1 VASDDPADLSA
12 SVTDT
17 DSPSATDS
25 ADDSRRE
32 PVLDGRSRDSLF
44 RDAIDLA
51 PGYTPSWDPG
61 DDAGTALVHLFAEL
75 ARYATERLDR
85 VPAKHRVAFFDRLG
99 FDRAPPQAGRIPLT
113 VTVSEG
119 ATENVRVPAGTRA
132 VDEAKTVFETDA
144 GFEATPARLTDVV
157 SVDPAADR
165 LYRHDEAVA
174 DGESFQP
181 FAGRDRQAHVLSLG
195 HADLLQQAPDAPV
208 RVRLRVESDSESET
222 EAVADFLADCLVWEW
237 YGEATDPI
245 RLDDPAPEGEP
256 VEDWHVVEPTDTETD
271 TDRWGE
277 QVVSVELRPPGTL
290 TETTVGDRTSRWLRA
305 TTNRNCDPGAVF
317 DLALGPVTLAVG
329 DRRAQDDATVPG
341 ETGTALGGG
350 AVGRAP
356 GALFAND
363 VPLSDPTA
371 SDPVLPF
378 GDHPRHRDTFAI
390 ASGDALTTPGA
401 TVTLSVTLANADTI
415 SADGAPSVSWEYWN
429 GDAWTRLTLRDET
442 DPDARRFTDSGTV
455 VFDVPAD
462 LAETAVA
469 GEDGHW
475 IRARLVGGTYGSV
488 AYVRTETSDTTETWT
503 TKTDGVT
510 PPTLSLL
517 RIQYGKEER
526 PDHLL
531 AADNGEAPRDVS
543 LALRER
549 TRPFRRLPADGQT
562 LALGFDRRLEDGPI
576 QLLWSPTDRATPADF
591 DPRLAWTYSRQSATD
606 AGAGDAGVGG
616 ENTEWAVPDVAD
628 GTERLL
634 TRGLLSVVFPDASD
648 VVGLFGAARHWLRA
662 SVVEGEFET
671 PPPATGP
678 TDLPIRI
685 DRIDAPRETVR
696 LRNTGDRSLDISGYL
711 LDVEHGNPAVDQHRA
726 LPGGT
731 VIDAGGTLTV
741 ASGRIS
747 PGPADVWFDF
757 RAPVLN
763 DTVPDEVALLTPAG
777 DPVAVGGGPVAGE
790 EASGTTDRTDE
801 TGAAT
806 DAGDDSADEAGD
818 DCGCGGHADCGC
830 GGHADIDPC
839 ETTLPTESSVGEP
852 TETPPVVEV
861 LAVNAGWA
869 TNVESVSD
877 EPLGGSDG
885 TAAQTFTVASPPVVA
900 ESVWV
905 DEGRTLTAGDR
916 RDLLADRPEQIEVVG
931 GSATGDT
938 DPDAVWVRWT
948 AVADFLGS
956 GPDDR
961 HYTVD
966 RLTGEIQFGDGR
978 RGRIPPRG
986 RDGVRASYETGGG
999 SAGNVPRGTVTKL
1012 ESAIA
1017 LVDEVTNP
1025 IAGDGGAD
1033 AESTD
1038 SAVTRASRT
1047 LRDGDRAVT
1056 PVDFERVAATTTRK
1070 LARARCLPA
1079 TDAAGARRAGFVT
1092 LIVVPASS
1100 ARKPVPSASL
1110 RERVAD
1116 RVADHAPTTVV
1127 TRDRLIVR
1135 GPAYVEATVAV
1146 RVVATLGVESVS
1158 AVERAVDDA
1167 LSAYLH
1173 PLSGGE
1179 SSEGWAFGTLP
1190 CPADLFAVAEGVGG
1204 VDHVADLTVTFHGD
1218 GTTTRV
1224 GDGDEVPG
1232 VSEDVLVF
1240 AGTHD
1245 VRASR
1250 ASSGGVAGPETGAG
1264 DSPVADAGTGGGA

>member
-1 VASDDPADLSA
+1 MASDDPVPGTASA
-12 SVTDT
+12 GDSEPATQSDPVTA
-17 DSPSATDS
+17 S
-25 ADDSRRE
+25 E
-32 PVLDGRSRDSLF
+32 PVIDGRSRDDLF
-44 RDAIDLA
+44 RDALDLA
-51 PGYTPSWDPG
+51 PGYTPSWEPG

-75 ARYATERLDR
+75 ARHATERLDR
-85 VPAKHRVAFFDRLG
+85 VPAKHRIAFFDRLG

-113 VTVSEG
+113 ITVSEG
-119 ATENVRVPAGTRA
+119 ATENVGVPAGTRA
-132 VDEAKTVFETDA
+132 VDDAKTVFETDT

-165 LYRHDEAVA
+165 LYRHDEAVSA
-174 DGESFQP
+174 GESFQP
-181 FAGRDRQAHVLSLG
+181 FTGRDRQAHVLSLG
-195 HADLLQQAPDAPV
+195 HASLLQQAPGAPV
-208 RVRLRVESDSESET
+208 RARLRVDADTESET

-245 RLDDPAPEGEP
+245 RLDEPAPEGEP
-256 VEDWHVVEPTDTETD
+256 VEDWHVVEPTEIETD

-290 TETTVGDRTSRWLRA
+290 TETAVGDRTSRWLRA
-305 TTNRNCDPGAVF
+305 TTNRNCDPESVFELAV
-317 DLALGPVTLAVG
+317 GPVTLAVG
-329 DRRAQDDATVPG
+329 DRRAAG
-341 ETGTALGGG
+341 EGTDTALGGG
-350 AVGRAP
+350 AVGRSAD
-356 GALFAND
+356 ALFAND

-371 SDPVLPF
+371 SDPILPF

-401 TVTLSVTLANADTI
+401 TVTLSVTLANADTV
-415 SADGAPSVSWEYWN
+415 SDDGAPSVSWEFWN
-429 GDAWTRLTLRDET
+429 GDAWTRLPLRDET

-455 VFDVPAD
+455 VFDVPSD

-475 IRARLVGGTYGSV
+475 IRARLVGGDYGSV
-488 AYVRTETSDTTETWT
+488 AYERTVDPSGNTETWT

-510 PPTLSLL
+510 PPKLSML
-517 RIQYGKEER
+517 RLQYGKEER
-526 PDHLL
+526 PGHLL

-591 DPRLAWTYSRQSATD
+591 DPRLAWSYSRRSATD
-606 AGAGDAGVGG
+606 AGSEGDGVA
-616 ENTEWAVPDVAD
+616 WAVPDVAD
-628 GTERLL
+628 GTERLS
-634 TRGLLSVVFPDASD
+634 TRGLLSVVFPDASEA
-648 VVGLFGAARHWLRA
+648 VGLFGTARHWLRA
-662 SVVEGEFET
+662 SVVEGAFET

-678 TDLPIRI
+678 TDLPIRV
-685 DRIDAPRETVR
+685 DRIDAPRETIR
-696 LRNTGDRSLDISGYL
+696 LRNTGDRSLDLSGYL
-711 LDVEHGNPAVDQHRA
+711 LDVEHGNPEVDQHRA
-726 LPGGT
+726 LPGRT

-741 ASGRIS
+741 ATGRIS

-777 DPVAVGGGPVAGE
+777 DPVAVGGGPVVGG
-790 EASGTTDRTDE
+790 EASEEIDAGDE
-801 TGAAT
+801 PSDSD
-806 DAGDDSADEAGD
+806 DAGDDSGEEGEAGH
-818 DCGCGGHADCGC
+818 DCDCGGHADDCDC

-839 ETTLPTESSVGEP
+839 ETTLPTESSVGSP

-869 TNVESVSD
+869 TNVESVTD
-877 EPLGGSDG
+877 EILGGSDG
-885 TAAQTFTVASPPVVA
+885 TADQQFAVASPPVVA
-900 ESVWV
+900 ESLWV
-905 DEGRTLTAGDR
+905 NEGRTLTAGDR
-916 RDLLADRPEQIEVVG
+916 RDLLTDRPEQVEVVG
-931 GSATGDT
+931 DDTGDT
-938 DPDAVWVRWT
+938 ESEPDAVWVRWT
-948 AVADFLGS
+948 AVEDFLGS

-966 RLTGEIQFGDGR
+966 RLSGEIQFGDGR
-978 RGRIPPRG
+978 AGRIPPRG
-986 RDGVRASYETGGG
+986 RDNVRASYETGGG
-999 SAGNVPRGTVTKL
+999 SAGNVPPETVTKL

-1033 AESTD
+1033 AESTE

-1056 PVDFERVAATTTRK
+1056 PVDFERLATTTTRK

-1079 TDAAGARRAGFVT
+1079 TDAAGERRAGFVT
-1092 LIVVPASS
+1092 LVVVPASS

-1110 RERVAD
+1110 RERVAG

-1127 TRDRLIVR
+1127 TPDRLTVR
-1135 GPAYVEATVAV
+1135 GPAYVEATVAAS
-1146 RVVATLGVESVS
+1146 VVATPGVESVS

-1167 LSAYLH
+1167 LSGFLH

-1179 SSEGWAFGTLP
+1179 TGEGWAFGTLP
-1190 CPADLFAVAEGVGG
+1190 CPADLFAVAERTEG

-1218 GTTTRV
+1218 ESTARV

-1250 ASSGGVAGPETGAG
+1250 ASSVGEAGTGTGTGAG
-1264 DSPVADAGTGGGA
+1264 GPAAVDTGTGGGA

>member
-1 VASDDPADLSA
+1 VASDDPSTESGTDPVSTPESA
-12 SVTDT
+12 S
-17 DSPSATDS
+17 DSPT
-25 ADDSRRE
+25 E
-32 PVLDGRSRDSLF
+32 PVIDGRSRDDLF
-44 RDAIDLA
+44 RETIDLA
-51 PGYTPSWDPG
+51 PGYTPSWEPD

-85 VPAKHRVAFFDRLG
+85 VPAKHRIAFFDRLG

-113 VTVSEG
+113 VTVSAG
-119 ATENVRVPAGTRA
+119 ATGNVRVPAGTRA

-165 LYRHDEAVA
+165 LYRHDEAVSA
-174 DGESFQP
+174 GESFQP
-181 FAGRDRQAHVLSLG
+181 FTGRDRQAHVLSVG
-195 HADLLQQAPDAPV
+195 HASLLQQAPGATV
-208 RVRLRVESDSESET
+208 RVRLRVDTDSESET

-245 RLDDPAPEGEP
+245 RLDDPAPEGDP
-256 VEDWHVVEPTDTETD
+256 VEDWHVVEPTEIDTD
-271 TDRWGE
+271 TDQWGE
-277 QVVSVELRPPGTL
+277 RVVSVELRPPGTL
-290 TETTVGDRTSRWLRA
+290 TETAVGDRTSRWLRA
-305 TTNRNCDPGAVF
+305 TTNRNCDPESVF
-317 DLALGPVTLAVG
+317 DLAVGPVTLAVG
-329 DRRAQDDATVPG
+329 DRRAVGEETDTV
-341 ETGTALGGG
+341 LG
-350 AVGRAP
+350 GRAP
-356 GALFAND
+356 DALFAND
-363 VPLSDPTA
+363 VPLPDPTA
-371 SDPVLPF
+371 EEPALPF
-378 GDHPRHRDTFAI
+378 GDHPRHRDTFAV
-390 ASGDALTTPGA
+390 ASGDAFTTPGA
-401 TVTLSVTLANADTI
+401 TVTLSVTLANADEV
-415 SADGAPSVSWEYWN
+415 SDAGGPSVSWEFWN
-429 GDAWTRLTLRDET
+429 GDAWTRLPLREET
-442 DPDARRFTDSGTV
+442 DSDARRFTDSGTV

-475 IRARLVGGTYGSV
+475 IRARLVGGDYGSV
-488 AYVRTETSDTTETWT
+488 AYERTVDDSNNTETWT

-510 PPTLSLL
+510 PPKLSML
-517 RIQYGKEER
+517 RLQYGREER
-526 PDHLL
+526 PTHLL

-591 DPRLAWTYSRQSATD
+591 EPRLAWTYSRRSATD
-606 AGAGDAGVGG
+606 AGAGNAGVGG

-634 TRGLLSVVFPDASD
+634 TRGLLSVVFPDASET
-648 VVGLFGAARHWLRA
+648 VGLFGADRHWLRA
-662 SVVEGEFET
+662 TVVDGEFET

-678 TDLPIRI
+678 ADLPIRI

-696 LRNTGDRSLDISGYL
+696 LRNAGDRSLDLSGYL

-741 ASGRIS
+741 ATGRIS

-777 DPVAVGGGPVAGE
+777 HPVAVGGGPATGGDASE
-790 EASGTTDRTDE
+790 ETDTESEPD
-801 TGAAT
+801 AAEQ
-806 DAGDDSADEAGD
+806 SD
-818 DCGCGGHADCGC
+818 DCACGGHA
-830 GGHADIDPC
+830 GGDHTAPC
-839 ETTLPTESSVGEP
+839 ETTLPAVSSVGDP

-869 TNVESVSD
+869 TNVETVTD
-877 EPLGGSDG
+877 ELLGGSDG

-900 ESVWV
+900 ESVWI
-905 DEGRTLTAGDR
+905 DEARTLSTADR
-916 RDLLADRPEQIEVVG
+916 EALVADRPESVEFVG
-931 GSATGDT
+931 GSATDDT
-938 DPDAVWVRWT
+938 DADPDAVRVRWT
-948 AVADFLGS
+948 AVEDFLGS

-986 RDGVRASYETGGG
+986 RDTVRASYETGGG
-999 SAGNVPRGTVTKL
+999 TAGNVPRATVTKL

-1017 LVDEVTNP
+1017 LVDEVSNP

-1033 AESTD
+1033 AESTE

-1056 PVDFERVAATTTRK
+1056 PVDFERVATTTTRK

-1092 LIVVPASS
+1092 LVVVPASS

-1127 TRDRLIVR
+1127 TPDRLIVR
-1135 GPAYVEATVAV
+1135 GPAYVEATVVAS
-1146 RVVATLGVESVS
+1146 VVATPGVESVS

-1179 SSEGWAFGTLP
+1179 SSEGWAFGSLP
-1190 CPADLFAVAEGVGG
+1190 CPADLFAVAERVAG

-1218 GTTTRV
+1218 GTDARV

-1250 ASSGGVAGPETGAG
+1250 ASSVGERGAGTGAG
-1264 DSPVADAGTGGGA
+1264 GPTTGDPGATSPADAGTGGGA